1 MYFRCLSI
9 FVLGSMALGQ
19 GAASSL
25 SSPSAGLGNGGIAS
39 GAPPSAPATSTVGPN
54 DPVITIRGLCDTP
67 AGRRDTARAGKVANS
82 VAAKTPADCKTI
94 ITRAQF
100 EFLANALQPKMAP
113 AMKKKLAELYPTMIV
128 MSHTAQKRGYENSPQ
143 FKKLM
148 EFSRIQVLSAQL
160 NRAVQKESENVSAAD
175 IEKYYQENPAA
186 FEQLSL
192 QRIFVPKGKPPQPEN
207 DKRIEGAAA
216 AVKSDGDVAKKEAE
230 SLQARAARG
239 EDFDKLQKEALDF
252 AGLTAPAPSTTVKAA
267 ASEFSA
273 AQHAVL
279 DLKPGEVSHVLEERE
294 AYLIYKFVGKEQRP
308 LDDKSRADIQSTLAH
323 QRFQSTMDQLHKDF
337 VTTLSD
343 AYFGSGPA
351 QTNSSNRRIP
361 GPQPLPPGGVTSPTA
376 EPVPASAG
384 APAASSAAK
393 AQAAESGSLKPGAPQ
408 LAEPPK

>member
-1 MYFRCLSI
+1 MHFRCWAL
-9 FVLGSMALGQ
+9 FVLSSIALGQ
-19 GAASSL
+19 GAPSSL
-25 SSPSAGLGNGGIAS
+25 PSPSALG
-39 GAPPSAPATSTVGPN
+39 TSSVGPN
-54 DPVITIRGLCDTP
+54 DPVITIRGLCDPP
-67 AGRRDTARAGKVANS
+67 AGSRDTVTAGKAANS

-100 EFLANALQPKMAP
+100 ESLANALQPGMAP
-113 AMKKKLAELYPTMIV
+113 AMKNKLAELYPTMIV

-148 EFSRIQVLSAQL
+148 EFSRIQVLSTQL
-160 NRAVQKESENVSAAD
+160 NRAVQRESENVSSAD
-175 IEKYYQENPAA
+175 LEKYYKENPAA

-207 DKRIEGAAA
+207 DKRSDGAAE
-216 AVKSDGDVAKKEAE
+216 AVKSDGDAAKKEAE

-239 EDFDKLQKEALDF
+239 EDFDKLQKEAFDF
-252 AGLTAPAPSTTVKAA
+252 AGLTTPAPSTMVKAA

-279 DLKPGEVSHVLEERE
+279 DLKPDEVSHVLEERD
-294 AYLIYKFVGKEQRP
+294 AYLIYKLVSKEHRP
-308 LDDKSRADIQSTLAH
+308 LDDKSREDIKSTLAH

-343 AYFGSGPA
+343 AYFGSGSA
-351 QTNSSNRRIP
+351 QANSSNRRIP
-361 GPQPLPPGGVTSPTA
+361 GPQPLPPAGVTSPTA
-376 EPVPASAG
+376 GPVPASAG

-393 AQAAESGSLKPGAPQ
+393 AQSAESGSLKPRAPQ